1 MLEPIIQ
8 LEPVIQKMDRKARL
22 LIFSVS
28 VIVFVAVV
36 VLSKVELKTDLSFNV
51 HVFALANAIIN
62 SAVAALLLG
71 GLVAVRQGRY
81 RLHRNIML
89 AAIILSVLFL
99 LSYIAHH
106 LLAGETK
113 FGDADHDGII
123 GEGEKTATG
132 SMRYV
137 YYFLLLTHIPL
148 AALILPLI
156 LFTAYRGLTG
166 EYIRHKKLSRI
177 TWPLWLYVAVSG
189 VLVYLLIHP
198 YYN

>member
-1 MLEPIIQ
+1 MLEPTI
-8 LEPVIQKMDRKARL
+8 LKNDSRARL
-22 LIFSVS
+22 FILSVS
-28 VIVFVAVV
+28 IIVFVAVV
-36 VLSKVELKTDLSFNV
+36 ILSKVELKAGLPFNV

-62 SAVAALLLG
+62 STVSTLLLAA
-71 GLVAVRQGRY
+71 LVAVKKGRY

-89 AAIILSVLFL
+89 TAIVLSVFFL
-99 LSYIAHH
+99 ISYIAHH

-113 FGDADHDGII
+113 FGDIDYNEVVNEEEKAAAGII
-123 GEGEKTATG
+123 
-132 SMRYV
+132 RYV
-137 YYFLLLTHIPL
+137 YYILLLTHIPL

-166 EYIRHKKLSRI
+166 EYSRHKKLARI

-198 YYN
+198 YYS